1 MQLRRY
7 GRFCYITLCTPKL
20 SNIRFSLATNERSKT
35 MWTFPVEY
43 GSGTVGSNGFW
54 LWTDEKK
61 EYDYYADN
69 NTVYKTG
76 LPSQG

>member
-1 MQLRRY
+1 
-7 GRFCYITLCTPKL
+7 
-20 SNIRFSLATNERSKT
+20 
-35 MWTFPVEY
+35 MWTFPIGY
-43 GSGTVGSNGFW
+43 GSGTVESYGFW